1 MSSAQLTTKQI
12 MILLCFTVFGT
23 IFFTL
28 PRTIMQAS
36 GHSGWVSILIGSL
49 MVIPLLWLMTQIG
62 SSMQEMSIIA
72 YCLSLFGPFFGRVFG
87 LFILVPL
94 VFLSGIS
101 IRLVGELFVTLIL
114 PETPLEIIA
123 IMLIVLRYYL
133 AKGGMASIARWG
145 EVVMP
150 GVVVLIIIMF
160 GLSFQKVSMERI
172 LPLLN
177 ASFMDVI
184 KGSLAICSVF
194 SEISVLL
201 FIYPQIKNKSHM
213 FKKLIWSVIIIMF
226 LFEVIFLVT
235 IGTFGSAYTQRLMF
249 PVVELIKDIAIFDF
263 IEHLESIF
271 LALWVFINVSKGALS
286 FYACCIGTRDL
297 FGTKDYKEL
306 MLPISVI
313 MFYISLLPDNIYVS
327 IVSFEIAK
335 GVTFCWYSLI
345 LLVIVWIAGKL
356 KARRTANEQNT

>member
-36 GHSGWVSILIGSL
+36 GHSGWVSILVGSL
-49 MVIPLLWLMTQIG
+49 MVLPLLWLISQIG

-72 YCLSLFGPFFGRVFG
+72 YCLSLFGPFFGRVFA
-87 LFILVPL
+87 LLILVPL
-94 VFLSGIS
+94 VFLSGTS

-123 IMLIVLRYYL
+123 IMLLVLRYYL

-160 GLSFQKVSMERI
+160 GLSFQKVDVERI

-177 ASFMDVI
+177 ASPMDVFR
-184 KGSLAICSVF
+184 GSLAIWSVF

-201 FIYPQIKNKSHM
+201 FIYPQIKHKNHM
-213 FKKLIWSVIIIMF
+213 FKKLIWCTIIVMF

-271 LALWVFINVSKGALS
+271 LALWVFINVSKGALT
-286 FYACCIGTRDL
+286 FYACCIGTQDW

-306 MLPISVI
+306 MLPVSVI

-335 GVTFCWYSLI
+335 GVTFCWYAFI
-345 LLVIVWIAGKL
+345 LLIIVWIAGKL
-356 KARRTANEQNT
+356 KARRTANDQNT